1 MLSKSIFVL
10 FYRIMSSEGQGS
22 TRPPTSKPGGKD
34 PCWLYGERVGSDT
47 SKVKCKYYT
56 QILNGG
62 ISRFKQ
68 HLAGKRGNCAP
79 CVKVPDDVKAKVS
92 KILDNAKK
100 SRDEKEMKMHNL
112 LSEVHIG
119 EDEEDNSISLSSQRS
134 SSSSHKVIGPM
145 DSFAARSPEEIAQIV
160 AKGKQPMMDSKLK
173 KKKREDVLRYVSK
186 WFYEAGIPFHTATL
200 PSFHQMLQAIGLFG
214 SHLQA
219 PLMYELS
226 ETCLQKEVDETKEIV
241 ENFKRTC
248 VVNGCSI
255 MTDAWSDRKSR
266 SIMNIVVHSAG
277 RACFLSSH
285 DASADKHDAKYIF
298 DFVDKAI
305 DQIGEANVIQIVTD
319 GASNN
324 MAASKLL
331 LEKRPNIFWTTCAA
345 HTVNLMLCDI
355 AKIKPIR
362 NAILMGR
369 SVSVFIYN
377 HTKPLQLFRE
387 FTKGDL
393 VRPGVTRF
401 ATAFLSLQSL
411 RDHKKEMRQMFISDK
426 WTDCSLS
433 RTPVGKNVA
442 EIIASNK
449 FWDNIDF
456 ALKVFTPL
464 VKVLRRADGD
474 KIGSMGFIYG
484 DMLVA
489 KEELKVALGDDEK
502 KYNPIL
508 EMIKPR
514 FKKNLCETLHKA
526 GYFLNPFY
534 YYPAYTEIEN
544 DGSFMNAIV
553 KCMHRLFP
561 FLNL

>member
-1 MLSKSIFVL
+1 
-10 FYRIMSSEGQGS
+10 
-22 TRPPTSKPGGKD
+22 
-34 PCWLYGERVGSDT
+34 
-47 SKVKCKYYT
+47 
-56 QILNGG
+56 
-62 ISRFKQ
+62 
-68 HLAGKRGNCAP
+68 
-79 CVKVPDDVKAKVS
+79 
-92 KILDNAKK
+92 
-100 SRDEKEMKMHNL
+100 
-112 LSEVHIG
+112 
-119 EDEEDNSISLSSQRS
+119 
-134 SSSSHKVIGPM
+134 
-145 DSFAARSPEEIAQIV
+145 
-160 AKGKQPMMDSKLK
+160 
-173 KKKREDVLRYVSK
+173 
-186 WFYEAGIPFHTATL
+186 
-200 PSFHQMLQAIGLFG
+200 
-214 SHLQA
+214 
-219 PLMYELS
+219 
-226 ETCLQKEVDETKEIV
+226 
-241 ENFKRTC
+241 
-248 VVNGCSI
+248 
-255 MTDAWSDRKSR
+255 
-266 SIMNIVVHSAG
+266 MNIVVHSAG

-331 LEKRPNIFWTTCAA
+331 IEKRPNIFWTTCAT

-355 AKIKPIR
+355 AKIKLIR

-411 RDHKKEMRQMFISDK
+411 RDHKKEMRQMFISDQ

-433 RTPVGKNVA
+433 RTSVGKKVA

-464 VKVLRRADGD
+464 VNVLRRADGD

-489 KEELKVALGDDEK
+489 MEELKVALRNDDK

-508 EMIKPR
+508 SMIESR
-514 FKKNLCETLHKA
+514 FKKNLCGTLHKA

-534 YYPAYTEIEN
+534 YYPAYTDIEG

-561 FLNL
+561 DDHVTFTKIGDQIPNYQERLGSFGDQFARRSATKGDCPVTWWRLYGNDTPELRKMAMKILGLTTSSSACERNWSTFEMIHTKKRNRLTHKKLHDLVFVKFNAKLKNKHAVPNRDPLTAYDDEERVTEWLLGEEEENSDDEVFPGECLTFRQVGDISGANPRKRKSGRLQTYRRKKKSGSSSSKGKEPMEDDEEEEMDALFTESDEDDNTTFDFDHDED

>member
-1 MLSKSIFVL
+1 MLSKSVFVL
-10 FYRIMSSEGQGS
+10 FCRIMTSEGQGS
-22 TRPPTSKPGGKD
+22 TRPPTTSKPDGKD
-34 PCWLYGERVGSDT
+34 PYWLNVERVDSDT
-47 SKVKCKYYT
+47 SKVKCKYCT

-68 HLAGKRGNCAP
+68 HLAEKRGNCAS

-92 KILDNAKK
+92 KILDNVKK
-100 SRDEKEMKMHNL
+100 SKDEKEMKMHNL
-112 LSEVHIG
+112 LSEVYIG
-119 EDEEDNSISLSSQRS
+119 EDEEEQNSISLNSQRS

-145 DSFAARSPEEIAQIV
+145 DSFVARSPEEIAQMV
-160 AKGKQPMMDSKLK
+160 AKGKQPTMDSKLK

-186 WFYEAGIPFHTATL
+186 WFYEAGIPFHTVTL

-219 PLMYELS
+219 PSMYELS
-226 ETCLQKEVDETKEIV
+226 ETCLQKEVEETKEIV
-241 ENFKRTC
+241 KNFKRTC

-324 MAASKLL
+324 MTASKLL
-331 LEKRPNIFWTTCAA
+331 LEKRSNIFWTTCAA

-355 AKIKPIR
+355 TKIKHIR
-362 NAILMGR
+362 NAILMG

-387 FTKGDL
+387 FTKSDL

-401 ATAFLSLQSL
+401 ATAFLSL
-411 RDHKKEMRQMFISDK
+411 
-426 WTDCSLS
+426 
-433 RTPVGKNVA
+433 
-442 EIIASNK
+442 
-449 FWDNIDF
+449 
-456 ALKVFTPL
+456 
-464 VKVLRRADGD
+464 
-474 KIGSMGFIYG
+474 
-484 DMLVA
+484 
-489 KEELKVALGDDEK
+489 
-502 KYNPIL
+502 
-508 EMIKPR
+508 
-514 FKKNLCETLHKA
+514 
-526 GYFLNPFY
+526 
-534 YYPAYTEIEN
+534 
-544 DGSFMNAIV
+544 
-553 KCMHRLFP
+553 
-561 FLNL
+561 